1 MSAFYYLRV
10 GLLMYQRPAEGA
22 EEYRWSR
29 TGFAGTSVLVATTA
43 GTLIL
48 GVMIVLV
55 YTAAS
60 SSLRGLIV

>member
-1 MSAFYYLRV
+1 
-10 GLLMYQRPAEGA
+10 MYQKPAAGA

-29 TGFAGTSVLVATTA
+29 PGFSGTAVLAATTA

-48 GVMIVLV
+48 EVMIVLV

-60 SSLRGLIV
+60 ASLKGLIV

>member
-1 MSAFYYLRV
+1 
-10 GLLMYQRPAEGA
+10 MYQRPEPGA

-29 TGFAGTSVLVATTA
+29 TGFSGTAVLVATTA

-48 GVMIVLV
+48 GVMILLV

-60 SSLRGLIV
+60 ASLKGLIV

>member
-1 MSAFYYLRV
+1 
-10 GLLMYQRPAEGA
+10 MYQRPNAGA

-48 GVMIVLV
+48 GVLIVLV
-55 YTAAS
+55 YTAATA
-60 SSLRGLIV
+60 SLKGLIV